1 MARCHFVVDRD
12 PMSAV
17 IQGAAGPV
25 PCPDF
30 LNKTGKIGKT
40 RDKSRA
46 EQF

>member
-25 PCPDF
+25 PIESRPVSCREVV
-30 LNKTGKIGKT
+30 NETGNTG
-40 RDKSRA
+40 
-46 EQF
+46 